1 MRARRTGR
9 PQGSP
14 LHVGDDKKCRGDPCG
29 LPALYLTSNLFSR
42 YACLYR
48 IHRRFVPEKEDLVPQ
63 SPVHY
68 RLIEE
73 VKIRRE
79 SFGGILYKYGCA
91 DRGALSFIN
100 SPQLIE
106 LLIKSQQHHERDVSA
121 AIASSRYSETSK
133 QKLYVALDDLVGRG
147 YVCLEA

>member
-1 MRARRTGR
+1 M
-9 PQGSP
+9 
-14 LHVGDDKKCRGDPCG
+14 
-29 LPALYLTSNLFSR
+29 
-42 YACLYR
+42 
-48 IHRRFVPEKEDLVPQ
+48 PQ
-63 SPVHY
+63 SPVTY

-106 LLIKSQQHHERDVSA
+106 LLITSQEQHASDVSA
-121 AIASSRYSETSK
+121 AIATSRYSKTSK
-133 QKLYVALDDLVGRG
+133 QKLYVALDDLVKRG
-147 YVCLEA
+147 YVQTLVPVED

>member
-1 MRARRTGR
+1 M
-9 PQGSP
+9 PQ
-14 LHVGDDKKCRGDPCG
+14 
-29 LPALYLTSNLFSR
+29 LPVT
-42 YACLYR
+42 
-48 IHRRFVPEKEDLVPQ
+48 
-63 SPVHY
+63 Y

-106 LLIKSQQHHERDVSA
+106 LLITSQEQHASDVSA
-121 AIASSRYSETSK
+121 AIASSRYSQASK
-133 QKLYVALDDLVGRG
+133 QKLYIALDDLVGRG
-147 YVCLEA
+147 YVQTLTPVED